1 MSEQSPAAWH
11 PDPYGRHQ
19 QRYWDGNQW
28 TEHVASGGQQGVD
41 PPVDGPP
48 TPTTNASANTVP
60 NTLAPADWYPDPLG
74 RYEHRYWDGSRWTT
88 HVVSH
93 GHQGID
99 TTGASTAAPG
109 SNAPNKKVERQ
120 ARRAGATGAGRSV
133 SGQAGSGH
141 SGGGTL
147 FTEDVLVVNQKAK
160 LFGSTLGYAVYA
172 QTGHQLATI
181 QELRRDL
188 GTKMSDSLR
197 GRGETNR
204 TYRFQVLD
212 MNNRVVLAMTRPEK
226 WFTSKSKMIVEG
238 PSGAPIG
245 QLIQETTGL
254 VGGAATLAHVGLTN
268 VSTIA
273 QYNLGFVVGAVAGPA
288 IEGVQRR
295 LNSAV
300 EGLDKVGHVRF
311 GIEAGGQRLGSI
323 HAESLREW
331 NFHIQDPAGTKVATI
346 TKTWAGWAKERFTKA
361 DNYVVQMHQ
370 PLEDPLRSL
379 VVAAALVLDVALKQ
393 GDPTSGSRRNRRY
406 S

>member
-19 QRYWDGNQW
+19 QRYWDGNRW

-41 PPVDGPP
+41 PPVEGPP
-48 TPTTNASANTVP
+48 TPTTNAPANTVP
-60 NTLAPADWYPDPLG
+60 DTLAPADWYPDPLA
-74 RYEHRYWDGSRWTT
+74 RHERRYWDGQQWTT

-93 GHQGID
+93 GHQGVD
-99 TTGASTAAPG
+99 TVGAPATGPG
-109 SNAPNKKVERQ
+109 PHGLNKKVQRQ
-120 ARRAGATGAGRSV
+120 VRRAGATGAG
-133 SGQAGSGH
+133 QAGSGH
-141 SGGGTL
+141 AGGGTL

-172 QTGHQLATI
+172 QNGHQLATI

-188 GTKMSDSLR
+188 GTKMSDNMR
-197 GRGETNR
+197 RRGEDKR

-238 PSGAPIG
+238 PNGAPIG
-245 QLIQETTGL
+245 QLIQETTGV
-254 VGGAATLAHVGLTN
+254 VGGAATLAHIGLTN

-273 QYNLGFVVGAVAGPA
+273 QYNLGFVANAVAGPA
-288 IEGVQRR
+288 IEGAQRR

-323 HAESLREW
+323 HSESLGEW
-331 NFHIQDPAGTKVATI
+331 DFHIQDPAGAKIVTGSPRPGQGGPRRGSPRPT
-346 TKTWAGWAKERFTKA
+346 TTSCRCTGRWKTRCAPSW
-361 DNYVVQMHQ
+361 
-370 PLEDPLRSL
+370 
-379 VVAAALVLDVALKQ
+379 
-393 GDPTSGSRRNRRY
+393 SRPH
-406 S
+406 